1 MILNELLAKE
11 VIRNQVDLQ
20 RLEAKIRRAAL
31 SELIRLDR
39 VLVGLIAQQGG
50 NPQISGLL
58 SLARKEIIKH
68 VDAAK
73 EAALLDEERM
83 IKALAKKTAGDINAV
98 LGAPL
103 ATPIMS
109 DKLLAS
115 TKAKAVVQGAPA
127 SQWWN
132 RQREKTYQNF
142 ADIIRTGYITGRTNQ
157 QIIADWRR
165 QSGSLKNQAT
175 ALVRTSVQSMANA
188 TLMAVYKENSNVVK
202 GVQAVATLDLRTSG
216 LCRARDGEVW
226 YFGEEGL
233 PKKAPFKKP
242 PAKKVPSIPKPH
254 GTTPVKEGYVRL
266 YHQTD
271 SESLALIE
279 KEGLQLSKAKGIEGP
294 RAIYAGETPFYGTVD
309 SRPTLEFQVPIDK
322 WDSPFVLMD
331 EVTGDN
337 IIAAHYPWHY
347 RVRWFEERPDILG
360 KVIEG
365 GYDDLK
371 ENNPEYRQAI
381 EFVQRKYAK

>member
-1 MILNELLAKE
+1 MTLNELLAKE

-20 RLEAKIRRAAL
+20 RLEARIRRAAL

-39 VLVGLIAQQGG
+39 VLVGLISQQGG

-68 VDAAK
+68 VDDAK
-73 EAALLDEERM
+73 KAALLDEERM

-109 DKLLAS
+109 DKLIAA
-115 TKAKAVVQGAPA
+115 TKAKAIVQGAPA

-132 RQREKTYQNF
+132 RQRDRTYQHF
-142 ADIIRTGYITGRTNQ
+142 ADIVRSGYVTGRTNQ
-157 QIIADWRR
+157 QIISDWRR

-188 TLMAVYKENSNVVK
+188 TQMAVYEENSNVVK

-226 YFGEEGL
+226 YFGKEGL
-233 PKKAPFKKP
+233 PKKAPAKKP
-242 PAKKVPSIPKPH
+242 PSNSEALKQPMYHVTLTENLPSIEKDGLKPFQPTNWVKAGD
-254 GTTPVKEGYVRL
+254 GTQYGNGAVFAFEKKRDAISWAMNWDWANNNEWGSGDISIIEFMGDPSVWEDDPTEDVSKSMSKGRWLRKMAVVSPDRFNKILPFTMDMVKEI
-266 YHQTD
+266 Q
-271 SESLALIE
+271 
-279 KEGLQLSKAKGIEGP
+279 
-294 RAIYAGETPFYGTVD
+294 
-309 SRPTLEFQVPIDK
+309 
-322 WDSPFVLMD
+322 
-331 EVTGDN
+331 
-337 IIAAHYPWHY
+337 
-347 RVRWFEERPDILG
+347 
-360 KVIEG
+360 
-365 GYDDLK
+365 
-371 ENNPEYRQAI
+371 
-381 EFVQRKYAK
+381 